1 MTLPPKFCTA
11 CGVPLASGRRFCS
24 QCGQPVVIPETV
36 ATRAPQPPQHLK
48 PAGPVP
54 AARTGRERILGIVPF
69 IEQGL
74 LSVLHYT
81 LVVTDRRL
89 IFCTWD
95 PGTDEPMSDADDEVM
110 QESCNISETTDE
122 ITHFR
127 AKDWSSGPWQRY
139 LPMAPDTIIAGSPGT
154 IVIPLPDIVNGDI
167 VCETRTSTQDKL
179 YIQDSHQAREFDL
192 MYSQGAYLFRILQPL
207 LGDKVTIADHLH
219 RRGKLDRLLSG
230 QEYK

>member
-11 CGVPLASGRRFCS
+11 CSAPLASGRRFCS
-24 QCGQPVVIPETV
+24 QCGEPVAVPGTAGTPARQSPQIP
-36 ATRAPQPPQHLK
+36 H
-48 PAGPVP
+48 PAGRVP
-54 AARTGRERILGIVPF
+54 AALEGGERILGIVPF

-74 LSVLHYT
+74 LSVIYYT
-81 LVVTDRRL
+81 LIVTDRRL

-95 PGTDEPMSDADDEVM
+95 PGTDEAMSEADDEVM
-110 QESCNISETTDE
+110 QESCSISETTDE
-122 ITHFR
+122 IAHFR
-127 AKDWSSGPWQRY
+127 VKDWSSGPWQRY
-139 LPMAPDTIIAGSPGT
+139 LPIAPDAIIAGALGT

-179 YIQDSHQAREFDL
+179 YLQDSHQAWEFDL
-192 MYSQGAYLFRILQPL
+192 MYSQGPYLFRILQPL
-207 LGDKVTIADHLH
+207 LGVKVTIADHLH